1 MKINFS
7 RALVFLTAIF
17 ILSVFLF
24 SLNKVKIYDTQNLVG
39 QNVGTFELK
48 SINGE
53 EIINEK
59 LLKKNQY
66 TLINF
71 WASWCFPCRAEH
83 KYLMKIKKNS
93 KNLKILGVNFKDK
106 EKDAKKFIK
115 EFLSLQKNIFPQFAT
130 HNAFSIAFI
139 EEFGNPYYFVAKDY
153 DGRTSIDFGIYG
165 IPESILIDENLRI
178 IKKFIGPINNE
189 DFNNILKL
197 TK

>member
-115 EFLSLQKNIFPQFAT
+115 EF
-130 HNAFSIAFI
+130 
-139 EEFGNPYYFVAKDY
+139 GNPYYFVAKDY

>member
-7 RALVFLTAIF
+7 RALVFLTVIF

-39 QNVGTFELK
+39 QNVGAFELK

-71 WASWCFPCRAEH
+71 FASWCAPCRVEH
-83 KYLMKIKKNS
+83 KYLMKIKENS
-93 KNLKILGVNFKDK
+93 KNLKILGINFKDK

-115 EFLSLQKNIFPQFAT
+115 EFGNRNYFLEKIMMVELQLT
-130 HNAFSIAFI
+130 L
-139 EEFGNPYYFVAKDY
+139 EFMEFQKV
-153 DGRTSIDFGIYG
+153 F
-165 IPESILIDENLRI
+165 
-178 IKKFIGPINNE
+178 
-189 DFNNILKL
+189 
-197 TK
+197 

>member
-1 MKINFS
+1 MKINFF
-7 RALVFLTAIF
+7 RALVFLIAIF

-39 QNVGTFELK
+39 QSIGSFELK
-48 SINGE
+48 SVNGK

-59 LLKKNQY
+59 ILKKNQY

-71 WASWCFPCRAEH
+71 WASWCAPCRAEH

-93 KNLKILGVNFKDK
+93 KNLKILGINFKDK

-115 EFLSLQKNIFPQFAT
+115 EF
-130 HNAFSIAFI
+130 
-139 EEFGNPYYFVAKDY
+139 GNPYYFLAKDY
-153 DGRTSIDFGIYG
+153 EGRSSINFGIYG
-165 IPESILIDENLRI
+165 IPESILIDKNLKI
-178 IKKFIGPINNE
+178 IKKFIGPINHE

>member
-1 MKINFS
+1 
-7 RALVFLTAIF
+7 
-17 ILSVFLF
+17 
-24 SLNKVKIYDTQNLVG
+24 
-39 QNVGTFELK
+39 
-48 SINGE
+48 
-53 EIINEK
+53 
-59 LLKKNQY
+59 
-66 TLINF
+66 
-71 WASWCFPCRAEH
+71 
-83 KYLMKIKKNS
+83 MKIKKNS

-115 EFLSLQKNIFPQFAT
+115 
-130 HNAFSIAFI
+130 
-139 EEFGNPYYFVAKDY
+139 EFGNPYYFVAKDY

>member
-1 MKINFS
+1 MKINFF
-7 RALVFLTAIF
+7 RALVFLIAIF

-39 QNVGTFELK
+39 QSIGSFELK
-48 SINGE
+48 SVNGK

-59 LLKKNQY
+59 ILKKNQY

-71 WASWCFPCRAEH
+71 WASWCAPCRAEH

-93 KNLKILGVNFKDK
+93 KNLKILGINFKDK
-106 EKDAKKFIK
+106 EKDAKKFI
-115 EFLSLQKNIFPQFAT
+115 
-130 HNAFSIAFI
+130 
-139 EEFGNPYYFVAKDY
+139 EEFGNRYYFLAKDY
-153 DGRTSIDFGIYG
+153 EGRSSINFGIYG
-165 IPESILIDENLRI
+165 IPESILIDKNLKF
-178 IKKFIGPINNE
+178 IKKFIGPINHE